1 MSGATISSPSTGFVQ
16 RHNSETALDQSSMT
30 SRSASMAPMRR
41 NRKILALRGSE
52 QTQSMTIKNSLW
64 SRIIVWLVFIVAFV
78 YFVVPA
84 LWLFVAATK
93 NAGELYTTGG
103 FEFAHF
109 RLWENISNLF
119 AYRGGIFARWLLNS
133 VIYSGFGSVVTALV
147 SAMCGY
153 ALYVYEFRGKK
164 IILGALMASLLIPAT
179 VIAQPVYLLL
189 IQLGLGNTMAGVLL
203 PSFVYPFGV
212 MLCYIT
218 AQASVPREIIEA
230 ARIDGAGEFHIF
242 FRISLPMMMTGLAT
256 VFLFAF
262 MQSWNSYMMP
272 LMVLNDP
279 NLYPVTVGLV
289 DWRNQSSSVASL
301 GTLTITGA
309 FISIIPLILIFL
321 ATQKYWK
328 AGLAAGGVKM

>member
-1 MSGATISSPSTGFVQ
+1 MSAAVSQTQPRDLKAMRVTKETGAGVLRRKTGL
-16 RHNSETALDQSSMT
+16 R
-30 SRSASMAPMRR
+30 RSAQVKHGMA
-41 NRKILALRGSE
+41 
-52 QTQSMTIKNSLW
+52 IKVSLW
-64 SRIIVWLVFIVAFV
+64 SRILVWVVFIVAFF

-109 RLWENISNLF
+109 RLWENIRNLF
-119 AYRGGIFARWLLNS
+119 TYRGGIFARWILNS
-133 VIYSGFGSVVTALV
+133 VIYSGFGSVITALV

-164 IILGALMASLLIPAT
+164 IIMGALMASLLIPAT

-218 AQASVPREIIEA
+218 AQSSVPKEIIEA
-230 ARIDGAGEFHIF
+230 ARIDGAGEFRTF
-242 FRISLPMMMTGLAT
+242 FRISMPMMMTGLAT

-272 LMVLNDP
+272 LMVLDDP

-289 DWRNQSSSVASL
+289 DWRNQSSSVAAL

-309 FISIIPLILIFL
+309 FVSIIPLILIFL

>member
-1 MSGATISSPSTGFVQ
+1 MSAAVSQTQPRDLKAMRVTKETGAGVLRRKTGL
-16 RHNSETALDQSSMT
+16 R
-30 SRSASMAPMRR
+30 RSAQVKHGMA
-41 NRKILALRGSE
+41 
-52 QTQSMTIKNSLW
+52 IKVSLW
-64 SRIIVWLVFIVAFV
+64 SRILVWVVFIVAFF

-109 RLWENISNLF
+109 RLWENIRNLF
-119 AYRGGIFARWLLNS
+119 TYRGGIFARWILNS
-133 VIYSGFGSVVTALV
+133 VIYSGFGSVITALV

-164 IILGALMASLLIPAT
+164 IIMGALMASLLIPAT

-218 AQASVPREIIEA
+218 AQSSVPKEIIEA
-230 ARIDGAGEFHIF
+230 ARIDGAGEFRTF
-242 FRISLPMMMTGLAT
+242 FRISMPMMMTGLAT

-272 LMVLNDP
+272 LMVLDDP

-289 DWRNQSSSVASL
+289 DWRNQSSSVAAL

-309 FISIIPLILIFL
+309 FVSIIPLILIFL
-321 ATQKYWK
+321 ATQK
-328 AGLAAGGVKM
+328 